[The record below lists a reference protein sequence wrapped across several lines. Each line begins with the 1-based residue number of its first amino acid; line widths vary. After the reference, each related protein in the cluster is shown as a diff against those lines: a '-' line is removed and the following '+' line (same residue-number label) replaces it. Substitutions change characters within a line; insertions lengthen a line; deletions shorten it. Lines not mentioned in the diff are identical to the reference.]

1 MLVGSRLFN
10 KRHHGATRLAIN
22 PVKNNFLTVYGG
34 PNGLVVYELLN
45 LKHFFEEEF
54 FSHHAMVTNR

>member
-1 MLVGSRLFN
+1 M
-10 KRHHGATRLAIN
+10 AIN

-54 FSHHAMVTNR
+54 FSHHAMVTKR